1 MEEAMREGGD
11 EDGRLERRAEPMPAE
26 QDATAPE
33 RLGVPT
39 TGPTQPPAAAE
50 AEGQQSL
57 AIDDHSTAA
66 VAVAVPEEPSA
77 PSADLPGAT
86 HVVTYGERDLDE
98 LVAEL
103 ADSAPPL
110 GEARRTSAHA
120 TQHEPA
126 GRLTPTWPFLVYVGV
141 WFAYAVALVLVMRK
155 AASAGSI
162 FASPNYVYFLYGGF
176 GLAGAAVVLAI
187 VVWLA
192 ERGRRPKGQRGGMLT
207 SALLKGAVSLFIGTV
222 VWWIAFY
229 VLVELASSGR

>member
-1 MEEAMREGGD
+1 V
-11 EDGRLERRAEPMPAE
+11 
-26 QDATAPE
+26 QHDA
-33 RLGVPT
+33 G
-39 TGPTQPPAAAE
+39 
-50 AEGQQSL
+50 
-57 AIDDHSTAA
+57 
-66 VAVAVPEEPSA
+66 
-77 PSADLPGAT
+77 
-86 HVVTYGERDLDE
+86 
-98 LVAEL
+98 
-103 ADSAPPL
+103 
-110 GEARRTSAHA
+110 
-120 TQHEPA
+120 

-141 WFAYAVALVLVMRK
+141 WLAYAVALVLVMRR